1 MLKLSYARNFFILI
15 SLFSLYANSFSIAN
29 AQENQPQPLISGC
42 NVNYDSGTRELKL
55 ATPIIVNAQT
65 SRARCV
71 IRINTPNAQRQYRLV
86 PLAFKGEVRRTPAT
100 VAVASLLLGG
110 AQGTKVT
117 RVRYQSPPLPSG
129 QFDLTSQIIPTD
141 YTNTGTFGLNVVLSS
156 SGGEAQL
163 TEMRF
168 VLQQM

>member
-15 SLFSLYANSFSIAN
+15 SLLSLYANSSSIAN
-29 AQENQPQPLISGC
+29 AQQNPPQPIVTGC
-42 NVNYDSGTRELKL
+42 NVNYDPGTRELKL
-55 ATPIIVNAQT
+55 ATPITVNAQS
-65 SRARCV
+65 SRVRCV
-71 IRINTPNAQRQYRLV
+71 IRINTPNTQRQFRLV

-100 VAVASLLLGG
+100 VAVASLLIGG
-110 AQGTKVT
+110 DQGIKVT
-117 RVRYQSPPLPSG
+117 RVRYDSPPLPSG

-141 YTNTGTFGLNVVLSS
+141 YTNSGTFGINVVLFS

-163 TEMRF
+163 REMRF

>member
-15 SLFSLYANSFSIAN
+15 SLFSLYANSSSIAN
-29 AQENQPQPLISGC
+29 AQESQQQPIVTGC
-42 NVNYDSGTRELKL
+42 KVNYDAGTRELKL
-55 ATPIIVNAQT
+55 VEPLIVNAQS
-65 SRARCV
+65 SRARCI
-71 IRINTPNAQRQYRLV
+71 IRINTPNTQRQFRLV

-100 VAVASLLLGG
+100 VAVASLLIGG
-110 AQGTKVT
+110 TQGIKVT
-117 RVRYQSPPLPSG
+117 RIRYDSPPLPSG
-129 QFDLTSQIIPTD
+129 RFDLTSQIIPTD
-141 YTNTGTFGLNVVLSS
+141 YTNSGTFGLNVVLSS